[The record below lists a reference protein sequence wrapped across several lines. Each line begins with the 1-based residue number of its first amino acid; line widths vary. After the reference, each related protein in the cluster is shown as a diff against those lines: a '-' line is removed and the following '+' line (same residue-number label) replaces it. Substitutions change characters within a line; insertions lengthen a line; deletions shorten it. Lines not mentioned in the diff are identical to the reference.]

1 MFTGVII
8 LVILVCLSAFFSGME
23 VAFIS
28 LGDIDLIEISKSEK
42 KNRKFVVKLL
52 ENKEKLLSTILIG
65 NNVVNISATAL
76 NTTLAIHY
84 SIAYG
89 FSQSLTVTVSAIALT
104 ITILIFGEILPKSV
118 ALAHNRKL
126 ALFNAPLIWFL
137 CGLLA
142 PINFVLHK
150 FSSFVNRVLHGKEP
164 RPHITESTVIN
175 VVTKGEELGVIK
187 ETEKEMIQ
195 NVFLFDEREVYA
207 VMTPRPA
214 VFALEDS
221 MTLAEAQDELL
232 DKQYTRIPVYAET
245 IDNITGII
253 NLKSVIKNM
262 LENRKDVPL
271 SQLAKKP
278 LFIYETM
285 SLTALLEKFKTKQ
298 NHMAIVVDEFGGMA
312 GIVTLEDILEE
323 LVGEI
328 YDEKDE
334 VSSLIRKLG
343 DDKWLVR
350 GRIDIVTLNKYIPGN
365 IAIDGE
371 FETLQGLIMSKLDR
385 LPVVGDQLYI
395 KPHQFTVSKMRKN
408 QILSVLVESIQQ
420 DGVENTEHEL
430 LS

>member
-1 MFTGVII
+1 
-8 LVILVCLSAFFSGME
+8 ME
-23 VAFIS
+23 SAFIS
-28 LGDIDLIEISKSEK
+28 LGDIDLIEISKSKK
-42 KNRKFVVKLL
+42 KNRKILIKLL

-84 SIAYG
+84 SIQLG
-89 FSQSLTVTVSAIALT
+89 LSRNLTITVSAIILT
-104 ITILIFGEILPKSV
+104 VTILIFGEILPKSV

-126 ALFNAPLIWFL
+126 ALFNAPFIWFL
-137 CGLLA
+137 CGILA
-142 PINFVLHK
+142 PINFILHK
-150 FSSFVNRVLHGKEP
+150 ISTFVNRILHDKDQKLG
-164 RPHITESTVIN
+164 ITENTVIN
-175 VVTKGEELGVIK
+175 VVAKGEELGVIK

-221 MTLAEAQDELL
+221 MTLAEVQDELL
-232 DKQYTRIPVYAET
+232 EKQFTRIPVYSET

-253 NLKSVIKNM
+253 NLKSVFKDM
-262 LENRKDVPL
+262 LENRKNVPL
-271 SQLAKKP
+271 SRLAKKP

-285 SLTALLEKFKTKQ
+285 SLTALLEKFKAKQ

-334 VSSLIRKLG
+334 VSALIRKLG

-350 GRIDIVTLNKYIPGN
+350 GRIDIITLNKYIPGN
-365 IAIDGE
+365 ITIDGE

-408 QILSVLVESIQQ
+408 QIQTVLVENIPQESEEEGH
-420 DGVENTEHEL
+420 D
-430 LS
+430 SFP